1 MDSALIVPPLWS
13 ASYGT
18 CQVITAYGLSPSF
31 EVQSG
36 VRQGEKASPTK
47 FNAWMDMLWCFLDR
61 EKVVGALVDPM
72 APSGPRIAF
81 LGFADDIW
89 LASDSF
95 EELQRT
101 LHLIDLF
108 LDAFGVELN
117 PGKSMY
123 AHVGG
128 DPDDRCVGL
137 WRSVQGARVWVPLA
151 KVAPK
156 GHFRYLGIL
165 LQPNGQWKAMTAH
178 VLAKVRTWTA
188 QVAQA
193 KLPIDQAVLVL
204 RSVVGGLLQYVLS
217 AAPLSL
223 RCMQR
228 IDKLVAAALYKCAGV
243 AKGRNTQWAF
253 LPEGFGALSAVTLR
267 RAVVLERMLTV
278 LNA

>member
-1 MDSALIVPPLWS
+1 MVTSMMVPPSLWS
-13 ASYGT
+13 ATYGT
-18 CQVITAYGLSPSF
+18 CQVITAVGLSPSF

-47 FNAWMDMLWCFLDR
+47 FNAWIDMLWCFLDK
-61 EKVVGALVDPM
+61 EGVVCALVNISHPH
-72 APSGPRIAF
+72 GPRIAF

-95 EELQRT
+95 QELQRS
-101 LHLIDLF
+101 LHLVDHF
-108 LDAFGVELN
+108 LAAFGVELN

-123 AHVGG
+123 VHVGG
-128 DPDDRCVGL
+128 TDTQCVGL
-137 WRSVQGARVWVPLA
+137 WRQVDGARVWVPLQ
-151 KVAPK
+151 KIPPK

-165 LQPNGQWKAMTAH
+165 LQPNGQWQAMAAH

-193 KLPIDQAVLVL
+193 KLPVDQAVLVL

-217 AAPLSL
+217 AAPLSHS
-223 RCMQR
+223 CMER
-228 IDKLVAAALYKCAGV
+228 IDKLVAASLYQCAGL
-243 AKGRNTQWAF
+243 ARGRATAWAF

-267 RAVVLERMLTV
+267 RAVVVERVLTL
-278 LNA
+278 LND